1 MRILLR
7 VTAYGLRRKRLALI
21 TGIAFAVASI
31 PPLAAPKLA
40 GLAIDEALSSGS
52 HGRLLTLAGI
62 IAAVSLLRAAL
73 GYASMYLAE
82 ATSQRVAYD
91 LRKDFFDQL
100 QNLSQGFHD
109 KQLTG
114 NLMSKATVDVDA
126 IRMYVAF
133 GFLAGFGSLTV
144 FTTAVVIMILTNWV
158 LGLVSFVFL
167 PVIIWPSAWMA
178 TRMTPL
184 YEKAHAETGNMNAAV
199 QENLSGM
206 RVVKAFGARE
216 YETAKFGRKAFS
228 VLTHFNDA
236 GKVLV
241 TGQSTI
247 SLAFAAVTAAILLI
261 GGTEVFADRMTPGEL
276 ASFILYMGVLI
287 RPINILGWRF
297 QIFSRAIAAGRRIFE
312 VLDAE
317 SPVKDTPS
325 AKSLHGVKGKLEFD
339 HVSLSYRRDT
349 DALHDVHFEVMPGQT
364 VAILG
369 GPGSG
374 KSTIVNLLP
383 RFYDATA
390 GRILIDEVD
399 IREVSLESLR
409 QNIGIVLQDV
419 FIFSASIR
427 ENIAYGVNNASMP
440 EVINAAKVAH
450 LHDFIENL
458 PDGYETWVGERGVTL
473 SGGQRQRL
481 AIARTVLTDPPILVI
496 DDATSSVDVGT
507 EALIQRAMAKVVE
520 GRTTLIIAHRL
531 SAVRDAD
538 LILVLDEGK
547 LIESGSHEE
556 LMVDSGYYRSIY
568 ESQLM
573 PQEEAHLFNQDSAE
587 RGAVDEQFA

>member
-1 MRILLR
+1 MRMLLR
-7 VTAYGLRRKRLALI
+7 ITAYGLRRKRLALI
-21 TGIAFAVASI
+21 TGVAFAVASI

-82 ATSQRVAYD
+82 AISQRVAYD
-91 LRKDFFDQL
+91 LRRDFFDQL
-100 QNLSQGFHD
+100 QNLSQEFHD
-109 KQLTG
+109 KQMTG

-126 IRMYVAF
+126 IRMYIAF

-144 FTTAVVIMILTNWV
+144 FTTAVVIMMLTNWV
-158 LGLVSFVFL
+158 LGLVTFAFL

-178 TRMTPL
+178 TRMNPL

-216 YETAKFGRKAFS
+216 YETAKFDRKAFS
-228 VLTHFNDA
+228 VATHFNDA

-241 TGQSTI
+241 TGQATI
-247 SLAFAAVTAAILLI
+247 SLAFAGVTAAILLV
-261 GGTEVFADRMTPGEL
+261 GGMEVFAERMTPGEL

-287 RPINILGWRF
+287 RPINMLGWRF
-297 QIFSRAIAAGRRIFE
+297 QIFSRAIAASRRIFE
-312 VLDAE
+312 VLDSE
-317 SPVKDTPS
+317 SPVKDAPS
-325 AKSLHGVKGKLEFD
+325 AKSLHEVRGKLKFD
-339 HVSLSYRRDT
+339 HVSLRYRRGI
-349 DALHDVHFEVMPGQT
+349 DAVQDMCFEVMPGQT

-383 RFYDATA
+383 RFYDATR

-419 FIFSASIR
+419 FVFSASIR
-427 ENIAYGVNNASMP
+427 ENIAYGVVNASAQ
-440 EVINAAKVAH
+440 EVMNAARVAH
-450 LHDFIENL
+450 LHDFIESL

-507 EALIQRAMAKVVE
+507 EALIQRALAKVVE

-547 LIESGSHEE
+547 LIESGSHED

-573 PQEEAHLFNQDSAE
+573 PQEEAHLFNQNSAE
-587 RGAVDEQFA
+587 RGAADG